1 MDLSKNAVLFSDETA
16 ELIMKELREAETMRD
31 VDRVLT
37 ERGPLPDFK
46 NTIPCVI
53 QWSSV
58 IE

>member
-16 ELIMKELREAETMRD
+16 ELIMKELREVETMRD

-46 NTIPCVI
+46 NVIPCVI
-53 QWSSV
+53 QWSRV